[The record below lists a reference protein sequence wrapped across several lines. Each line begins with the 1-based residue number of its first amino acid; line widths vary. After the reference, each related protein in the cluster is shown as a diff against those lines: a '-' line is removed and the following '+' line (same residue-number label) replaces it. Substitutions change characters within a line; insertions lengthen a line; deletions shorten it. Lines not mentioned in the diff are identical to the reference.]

1 MYKTLYKFTTVASET
16 RQGQFYD
23 VMLCV
28 AEINNVEIPYLSC
41 NCKAWTAGRWQ
52 DGKDL
57 QERKCKHT
65 QQAIL
70 ENLERWNEVL
80 ANYRFA
86 TLSVLS
92 KVVVSASTRSR
103 LGSVSK
109 IR

>member
-1 MYKTLYKFTTVASET
+1 MYTTLNKFATVESET
-16 RQGQFYD
+16 RKGQFYD

-28 AEINNVEIPYLSC
+28 ANINNVDIPYLSC
-41 NCKAWTAGRWQ
+41 NCKAWTNGRWQ
-52 DGKDL
+52 EGKGL

-80 ANYRFA
+80 VNYRFA
-86 TLSVLS
+86 TLPVLS